1 MTEAK
6 RASGFWIIGS
16 GGSESRGE
24 KVSCTYSEG
33 REGGEETIYGGK
45 ALESKQSISSTPK
58 GGRVGGKNGR
68 GGGAHGMS
76 MILRWIVDRWTDGGT
91 DRQKGK
97 SHPA

>member
-6 RASGFWIIGS
+6 RASGFWIGS

-45 ALESKQSISSTPK
+45 ALESKQSISSTPLSEE
-58 GGRVGGKNGR
+58 REVR
-68 GGGAHGMS
+68 TEEEEERMEC
-76 MILRWIVDRWTDGGT
+76 R
-91 DRQKGK
+91 
-97 SHPA
+97 